1 MQFLPRHRHILA
13 YSHKYVITAEDL
25 LRPRQETTAEQTS
38 NAAKSEAEVQKM
50 VEHLLGDFDA
60 ATDETDRR
68 IFFEVTGRQLIK
80 GEF

>member
-1 MQFLPRHRHILA
+1 
-13 YSHKYVITAEDL
+13 
-25 LRPRQETTAEQTS
+25 
-38 NAAKSEAEVQKM
+38 M

-80 GEF
+80 GEFQENEDSSDEEWRLVAQDPQQHAFNFLHH